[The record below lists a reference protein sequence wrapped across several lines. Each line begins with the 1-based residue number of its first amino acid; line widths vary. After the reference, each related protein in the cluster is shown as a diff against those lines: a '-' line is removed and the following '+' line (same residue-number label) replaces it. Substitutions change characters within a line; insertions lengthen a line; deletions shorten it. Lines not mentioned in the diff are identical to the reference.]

1 MTKLDKGGLNMGTP
15 FLLGQEPQIQV
26 KMQKW
31 RLECELEMYESKN
44 VGLQ

>member
-26 KMQKW
+26 KMSERVFRMW
-31 RLECELEMYESKN
+31 IGN
-44 VGLQ
+44 VRI